1 MPTIVGILTFIRMIN
16 TTSESL
22 EARKAF
28 IFQHFSFYEPLKFH
42 VQLSMIKNL
51 KPQGVFLVLKKLI
64 DWYERIFYTS
74 ASMLFRTSSFSFSLT
89 ASESGRSAT
98 ASKNRKKLC
107 EHHVVSEIYPL
118 LRVSFEP

>member
-1 MPTIVGILTFIRMIN
+1 MRFIKLINVNMPTIVDILTLISMIN

-28 IFQHFSFYEPLKFH
+28 IFQHFSFYEQLKVH
-42 VQLSMIKNL
+42 APLSMIKVFIASGHVLNL
-51 KPQGVFLVLKKLI
+51 KKSI
-64 DWYERIFYTS
+64 DWHERFFYTS

-98 ASKNRKKLC
+98 ASEKRKSDITL
-107 EHHVVSEIYPL
+107 
-118 LRVSFEP
+118 